1 MEKPPSVLLIEDEP
15 FLTRAYEVKFESE
28 GINLAVTTNGEEGLA
43 RMRAQKPQLILLDLM
58 MPKKSGFEVLKE
70 MQQDPNLKD
79 IPVIVLTVLG
89 REEDV
94 RSTLALGAKEYFIKT
109 ETKLDD
115 VIKSAKKYLPSH

>member
-1 MEKPPSVLLIEDEP
+1 MEKASVLLIEDDP
-15 FLTRAYEVKFESE
+15 FLTRAYQVKFESE
-28 GINLAVTTNGEEGLA
+28 GIALATATNGEEGLA
-43 RMRAQKPQLILLDLM
+43 AMRAQKPKLILLDLM
-58 MPKKSGFEVLKE
+58 MPKKSGFDVLKE
-70 MQQDPNLKD
+70 MQQDPGLKD

-94 RSTLALGAKEYFIKT
+94 RSTLELGAKEYFIKT

>member
-1 MEKPPSVLLIEDEP
+1 MEKPPSVLLIEDDP

-115 VIKSAKKYLPSH
+115 VVKSAKKYLAP

>member
-1 MEKPPSVLLIEDEP
+1 MEKASVLLIEDDP
-15 FLTRAYEVKFESE
+15 FLTRAYQVKFESE
-28 GINLAVTTNGEEGLA
+28 GITLATATNGEEGLA
-43 RMRAQKPQLILLDLM
+43 AMRAQKPKLILLDLM
-58 MPKKSGFEVLKE
+58 MPKKSGFDVLKE
-70 MQQDPNLKD
+70 MQQDPGLKD

-94 RSTLALGAKEYFIKT
+94 RSTLELGAKEYFIKT

>member
-1 MEKPPSVLLIEDEP
+1 MLLIEDDP

-79 IPVIVLTVLG
+79 IPVIVLTVFG

-115 VIKSAKKYLPSH
+115 VVKSAKKYLAP